1 MQFRSELTK
10 CMISKNTIK
19 FIKSLQIKK
28 FRQENS
34 VFVVEGAKRV
44 CELQDTDFE
53 IIQVYCTQK
62 YANLFSNF
70 NSNVE
75 IISESEM
82 QSISSLENNFS
93 ALALVKIKKYN
104 TQNISS
110 DSITLL
116 LDGIQDPGN
125 LGTIIRTA
133 DWFGVKTIFCSEN
146 TVDLYNPKVIS
157 ATMGSFA
164 RVSVIHT
171 DLEMLLKN
179 HNPQNIPVYGAFLD
193 GNPTK
198 NFTDKNIILVM
209 GNESNGISNE
219 LSSHINHRIS
229 IPQIGKAESLNV
241 GIATGILLYNF
252 TL

>member
-1 MQFRSELTK
+1 
-10 CMISKNTIK
+10 MISKNTIK

-53 IIQVYCTQK
+53 IIQVYSTQK

-75 IISESEM
+75 IISEHEM

-104 TQNISS
+104 TKNISS
-110 DSITLL
+110 DSITLI

-133 DWFGVKTIFCSEN
+133 DWFGIKTIFCSEN

-164 RVSVIHT
+164 RVSVIYT
-171 DLEMLLKN
+171 DLELLLKEY
-179 HNPQNIPVYGAFLD
+179 NPQNIPVIGAFLN
-193 GNPTK
+193 GNSIK
-198 NFTDKNIILVM
+198 NNKIKNAILVM

-219 LSSHINHRIS
+219 LAVYCNHRIS

-241 GIATGILLYNF
+241 GIATGILLYHF